1 MRQKVDAGRIRG
13 LGGAD
18 QGLATAEAESRRQ
31 RYGTNDI
38 LEVVGN
44 PWRELA
50 EETAKDPMVWF
61 LVGTACLY
69 FALGSTAESVVLLVA
84 LLPLVGMDLYLHRR
98 TQASTA
104 GLSRLLADRA
114 AVLRDASWSDV
125 AATELVPGDLTRV
138 ASGQPFPADG
148 LIVAAEEIQVDE
160 SSLTGEAY
168 PVRKRPCPPLPSDAG
183 EPIVDGV
190 HWGFAGTRVLTGTAL
205 QRVVFTGQ
213 ETLYGAIVRSATRGT
228 RAQTPL
234 QRAVAN
240 LVRTLLV
247 AAAALCV
254 ILAVVRLRQG
264 HGLLDA
270 MVSATT
276 LAVAALPEEFPV
288 VLTVFLGTGVYRLAR
303 RRALVR
309 RAVSVENIGR
319 VTCICSDK
327 TGTITEGRLRLERL
341 VPEAGVSSQHLLVMA
356 SLASRG
362 DTGDPIDTTIL
373 ERLSEER
380 LAPPDH
386 RVLAAFP
393 FTEVR
398 RRETAVIEVEGT
410 TVAVSKGSPE
420 VILGM
425 SRLGHEARASWLGRI
440 QDLASGGQKVIA
452 CASGEL
458 DRSWPEGEPDR
469 DLELLGVLVFEDPL
483 RDGVLE
489 AIRTCRRSGIRVLM
503 ITGDHPDTA
512 RSVAASIGLGGKAPK
527 VLSGEDLEGFAS
539 GPLARRLAGV
549 DVIARAMP
557 AQKLALVRALQSEGE
572 IVMVTG
578 DGVNDVPSLQ
588 AADVGVAMGER
599 GTRSAREVASI
610 VLLDDNFS
618 SIVRAIAEGRQLF
631 KNLQSSFQYLLMFH
645 IPLVLTATFIPL
657 AGYPLLYLPVHIV
670 FLETLIH
677 PTALLAFQELP
688 LTESL
693 GKVQRSGHVRFF
705 DRGDWIEIG
714 VVGALGTLLVAL
726 GYDRSLGSAM
736 DVEHA
741 RGMALVALTSFGV
754 ALTGMLSR
762 LHSRA
767 AKILCAASLAL
778 VIALVQIPSLAA
790 WVHLK
795 PLHLD
800 DWAIAVAGGALAA
813 TVPHV
818 LAKRFRRRRP
828 GPLRSY

>member
-1 MRQKVDAGRIRG
+1 
-13 LGGAD
+13 L
-18 QGLATAEAESRRQ
+18 TTPEAESRRQ
-31 RYGTNDI
+31 RYGANDI

-50 EETAKDPMVWF
+50 EETAKDPMIWF

-69 FALGSTAESVVLLVA
+69 FALGSTTESVVLLVA

-104 GLSRLLADRA
+104 GLSRLLADHA
-114 AVLRDASWSDV
+114 AVLRDGSWSDV

-148 LIVAAEEIQVDE
+148 LIVAAEEVQVDE

-205 QRVVFTGQ
+205 ERVVFTGQ

-254 ILAVVRLRQG
+254 ILAAVRLRQG

-270 MVSATT
+270 VVSAAT

-303 RRALVR
+303 SHALVR

-341 VPEAGVSSQHLLVMA
+341 VPGPGVSSQHLLVMA

-362 DTGDPIDTTIL
+362 ETGDPIDTTIL

-393 FTEVR
+393 FTELR
-398 RRETAVIEVEGT
+398 RRETTVFQEEGT
-410 TVAVSKGSPE
+410 TMAVSKGSPE
-420 VILGM
+420 VILRM
-425 SRLGHEARASWLGRI
+425 SLLGPEARESWLGRI

-452 CASGEL
+452 CASRAL
-458 DRSWPEGEPDR
+458 DRSWPGGEPDR
-469 DLELLGVLVFEDPL
+469 DFELLGALVFEDPV
-483 RDGVLE
+483 REGVVE
-489 AIRTCRRSGIRVLM
+489 AIQTCRRSGIRVLM
-503 ITGDHPDTA
+503 ITGDHPETA
-512 RSVAASIGLGGKAPK
+512 RSVAASIGLGGNPPN
-527 VLSGEDLEGFAS
+527 VLSGEDLDGFGT

-557 AQKLALVRALQSEGE
+557 TQKLTLVRALQSEGE

-578 DGVNDVPSLQ
+578 DGVNDVPALQ

-599 GTRSAREVASI
+599 GTRSAREVAPI

-670 FLETLIH
+670 FLEALIH
-677 PTALLAFQELP
+677 PTALLAFQEAP
-688 LTESL
+688 ATKGL
-693 GKVQRSGHVRFF
+693 GRVQRSGQVRFF
-705 DRGDWIEIG
+705 NRRDWIEIA
-714 VVGALGTLLVAL
+714 VVGSLGTLLVAL
-726 GYDRSLGSAM
+726 GYDRSLGSTM

-767 AKILCAASLAL
+767 AKFLCGASLAM
-778 VIALVQIPSLAA
+778 VVTLVQIPSLAA

-800 DWAIAVAGGALAA
+800 DWAIAIAGGALVA
-813 TVPHV
+813 TVPRV
-818 LAKRFRRRRP
+818 LTRRFHHRP
-828 GPLRSY
+828 GQPRS